1 MSTREASESLGFS
14 RLQTFCYVVL
24 PLAFRV
30 SLPALNNNLVNLVKT
45 TTQRMSCARAGGR
58 AVVGGRCGSRRR
70 RSPTRWGST
79 RFHVA
84 RIDQGAAHA
93 EPEIPREAG
102 AAVRRRGHQGVA
114 GLLARHAERELAAL
128 VRGHGV
134 ILWNG
139 RWITGH
145 DLADG
150 SRRRAMRAF
159 TTIPNPDLTIRTA
172 ERAVWNSPDTRRF
185 GFHNLHRISR
195 HGIRLRAR
203 NVLPLTKDFDM
214 RIEAMP
220 AVQRL
225 TRTSMFSAM
234 AVVRDAR
241 LLYERYAADFG
252 PTRPHA
258 IMSISK
264 TMMHLIYGQLVDAG
278 LVDLNATVKTYLPEI
293 GSGYAGASV
302 RDVLDM
308 NVANDYSEDYSDPHT
323 SALEQE
329 VSMGWRVPGPGEP
342 EISNQ
347 TFLCGIESDD
357 LENRSD
363 AIDYKSAN
371 TDVLGWIAE
380 RVSGR
385 RLYDY
390 LVEIAEA
397 AGLEDSLYVSTD
409 RGGTP
414 VLNGGV
420 SLTARDLAR
429 YGGSSPGTA
438 SEWKAR

>member
-1 MSTREASESLGFS
+1 M
-14 RLQTFCYVVL
+14 
-24 PLAFRV
+24 
-30 SLPALNNNLVNLVKT
+30 
-45 TTQRMSCARAGGR
+45 
-58 AVVGGRCGSRRR
+58 
-70 RSPTRWGST
+70 
-79 RFHVA
+79 
-84 RIDQGAAHA
+84 
-93 EPEIPREAG
+93 
-102 AAVRRRGHQGVA
+102 
-114 GLLARHAERELAAL
+114 
-128 VRGHGV
+128 
-134 ILWNG
+134 
-139 RWITGH
+139 TG
-145 DLADG
+145 
-150 SRRRAMRAF
+150 F
-159 TTIPNPDLTIRTA
+159 TTIPNPDLTVRTA
-172 ERAVWNSPDTRRF
+172 ERAVWNSPDTRRY

-225 TRTSMFSAM
+225 THTSMFSAM

-252 PTRPHA
+252 PARPHA

-278 LVDLNATVKTYLPEI
+278 LVDLNAPVETYLPEI
-293 GSGYAGASV
+293 GSGYARASV

-329 VSMGWRVPGPGEP
+329 VSMGWRVPGAGEP

-347 TFLCGIESDD
+347 AFLCGIESEDI
-357 LENRSD
+357 ENRSS

-414 VLNGGV
+414 ILNGGC

-429 YGGSSPGTA
+429 YGGIFARNGVGVEGQIVGSREFLRDAIESPSKHRGPPRDWQRYRGQLIVIDRSVGHGGFAGQFLLANLDTRVSVA
-438 SEWKAR
+438 FFSVVETLSGSDEDYVSDVSRMAQAICELPFE